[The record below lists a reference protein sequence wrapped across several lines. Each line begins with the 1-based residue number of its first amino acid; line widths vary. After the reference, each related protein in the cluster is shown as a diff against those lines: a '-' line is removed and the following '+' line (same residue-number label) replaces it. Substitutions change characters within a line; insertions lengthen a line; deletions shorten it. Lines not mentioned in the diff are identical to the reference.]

1 MKRVLLLLAAVIAVA
16 LPILVIAQS
25 KAPRD
30 SSATKPS
37 SRERI
42 AREYN
47 EKQRIAAERARM
59 AADRARAE
67 ADRARHRARRAAHAD
82 FDEFEL
88 DALAEIAPAVEGALE
103 GVEPALLGAFEL
115 VGPAMEEARA
125 ALADIDFG
133 EINDAMQD
141 ASESLARLAPIPPLP
156 PISGIPPFPALAP
169 FPDFPPIPDIP
180 PMPDLGIGRGRG
192 PGRSWGL
199 GSREFTKNLNDEE
212 QIRLQALAALLDND
226 EKTALPEIKT
236 LARQNES
243 WAMRACA
250 VSMLANAE
258 SADVVPILEEVLNK
272 DTDQRVRK
280 AAVRALSQR
289 DEPAA
294 REALKRLLLK

>member
-1 MKRVLLLLAAVIAVA
+1 MKRALLLLAAVIAVA

-30 SSATKPS
+30 SSTTKPS
-37 SRERI
+37 SRERL

-47 EKQRIAAERARM
+47 ERQKIANERVRM

-67 ADRARHRARRAAHAD
+67 AERARHHARREAHAD

-88 DALAEIAPAVEGALE
+88 EALAEI
-103 GVEPALLGAFEL
+103 EPTVAGAFEL
-115 VGPAMEEARA
+115 IGPAMEEARA
-125 ALADIDFG
+125 ALAGIDFG
-133 EINDAMQD
+133 EINAAMQE
-141 ASESLARLAPIPPLP
+141 ASESLARLAPMPPIPPIPGIPPMPVLAPFPNIPPIPAIPPLP
-156 PISGIPPFPALAP
+156 
-169 FPDFPPIPDIP
+169 DF
-180 PMPDLGIGRGRG
+180 GIGRGRG

-199 GSREFTKNLNDEE
+199 GSREFSKNLNDEE

-236 LARQNES
+236 LARQNEN
-243 WAMRACA
+243 WAMRAYA
-250 VSMLANAE
+250 VSMLANAG
-258 SADVVPILEEVLNK
+258 SADVVLILEEVLNK

-294 REALKRLLLK
+294 REALKRLLIK

>member
-1 MKRVLLLLAAVIAVA
+1 MKRALLLLAAVIAVA

-30 SSATKPS
+30 SSTAKPS
-37 SRERI
+37 SRERM

-47 EKQRIAAERARM
+47 EKQRIVADRARM

-67 ADRARHRARRAAHAD
+67 ADRARHRARREAHAD

-88 DALAEIAPAVEGALE
+88 ESLAEI
-103 GVEPALLGAFEL
+103 EPAIAGAFEL

-133 EINDAMQD
+133 AINAAMQD
-141 ASESLARLAPIPPLP
+141 ASESLARLAPMPPLP

-169 FPDFPPIPDIP
+169 FPGFP
-180 PMPDLGIGRGRG
+180 PMPDMPPMPDFGISPGRGL
-192 PGRSWGL
+192 GRFSG
-199 GSREFTKNLNDEE
+199 REFAKNLNDEE

-236 LARQNES
+236 LARQNEN
-243 WAMRACA
+243 WAMRAYA
-250 VSMLANAE
+250 VGMLANVE
-258 SADVVPILEEVLNK
+258 SAEVIPLLEEVLNK

>member
-1 MKRVLLLLAAVIAVA
+1 MKRALLLLAAVLAVA

-30 SSATKPS
+30 TSTTKPS
-37 SRERI
+37 SRERL
-42 AREYN
+42 AQEHH
-47 EKQRIAAERARM
+47 EKQKIVADRARM

-67 ADRARHRARRAAHAD
+67 ADRARHRARREAHVD
-82 FDEFEL
+82 FDDFEL
-88 DALAEIAPAVEGALE
+88 DALAEI
-103 GVEPALLGAFEL
+103 EPVVVDAFEL
-115 VGPAMEEARA
+115 VGPAMDEARA

-133 EINDAMQD
+133 EINAAMQD
-141 ASESLARLAPIPPLP
+141 ASESLARLAPMPPIP
-156 PISGIPPFPALAP
+156 PISGIPPIPAIPPIAAIPPMPALAP
-169 FPDFPPIPDIP
+169 FPDFPPLPDF
-180 PMPDLGIGRGRG
+180 GIGRGRG

-236 LARQNES
+236 LARQNEN
-243 WAMRACA
+243 WAMRAYA
-250 VSMLANAE
+250 VGMLANAE
-258 SADVVPILEEVLNK
+258 SAEVIPILEEVLNK
-272 DTDQRVRK
+272 DSDQRVRK

-294 REALKRLLLK
+294 REALKRLLMK

>member
-1 MKRVLLLLAAVIAVA
+1 MKRALLLLAAVIAVA

-37 SRERI
+37 SRERM

-47 EKQRIAAERARM
+47 AKQRIVADRARM

-67 ADRARHRARRAAHAD
+67 ADHARHRARREAHAD

-88 DALAEIAPAVEGALE
+88 DALAEIAPAVEGVLE
-103 GVEPALLGAFEL
+103 GVEPALAH
-115 VGPAMEEARA
+115 AREA
-125 ALADIDFG
+125 LENIDWG

-141 ASESLARLAPIPPLP
+141 ASESLARLAPMPPLP

-169 FPDFPPIPDIP
+169 FPDFPPLPDIP
-180 PMPDLGIGRGRG
+180 PMPDFGIGRGRG
-192 PGRSWGL
+192 LGRGF

-236 LARQNES
+236 LARQNEN
-243 WAMRACA
+243 WAMRAYA
-250 VSMLANAE
+250 VGMLANVE
-258 SADVVPILEEVLNK
+258 SAEVIPLLEEVLNK